1 MSTSDY
7 EPDRRQSGLE
17 IFVNGFAGN
26 EATEIHNYSD
36 INRPPSSDQER
47 TLILSPRIIQE
58 NNFDVSPPHFTK
70 TLVSAIGNEGQNVKF
85 EAVVIGDPLPR
96 VVWSKDGNILKS
108 DERISIWKDN
118 YGKTILNINNIY
130 SNDAGK
136 YCCTAENKAGKACT
150 SAQLVLSGKFVNLS
164 PRKLGKSAPHYFWTV
179 RTSGDPEPLVK
190 WFRDGIPIST
200 EFGIKNGIQT
210 TKDAPFIYSLRI
222 ESLNVVHAGQFTC
235 LLENIAGEARST
247 ADLVVRPKGAPPGK
261 YVHVTKV
268 TQERQENGVAKN
280 EVVILENNENNHF

>member
-1 MSTSDY
+1 MYDY
-7 EPDRRQSGLE
+7 DM
-17 IFVNGFAGN
+17 
-26 EATEIHNYSD
+26 
-36 INRPPSSDQER
+36 
-47 TLILSPRIIQE
+47 IIK
-58 NNFDVSPPHFTK
+58 NFLYK
-70 TLVSAIGNEGQNVKF
+70 
-85 EAVVIGDPLPR
+85 GDPLPR
-96 VVWSKDGNILKS
+96 VVWSKDGSILKS
-108 DERISIWKDN
+108 NERISIWNDN

-130 SNDAGK
+130 INDAGK

-150 SAQLVLSGKFVNLS
+150 SAQLVLSAKMIAPDFVERLVS
-164 PRKLGKSAPHYFWTV
+164 QEVEIGSSLLWTV

-190 WFRDGIPIST
+190 WFRDGIPISA

-222 ESLNVVHAGQFTC
+222 ESLNVGHAGQFTC

-268 TQERQENGVAKN
+268 TQERQENGIAKN
-280 EVVILENNENNHF
+280 EIVILENNENNHF